1 MILFQHWISYFETYK
16 ALRASKAQSWTHISH
31 RTLVCLSTSV
41 LIMPTKNSAEVF
53 TTQYKAQLHRC
64 ILVSENI
71 PLLMKE
77 EILTKK
83 KKCDAK
89 QWDKLIINQ

>member
-1 MILFQHWISYFETYK
+1 ML
-16 ALRASKAQSWTHISH
+16 
-31 RTLVCLSTSV
+31 
-41 LIMPTKNSAEVF
+41 
-53 TTQYKAQLHRC
+53 
-64 ILVSENI
+64 LVSENI

-83 KKCDAK
+83 KMYDAK